1 MAATLRPIT
10 ALMPSS
16 SSSSRCNASFRSSSR
31 STLPPGNSHLS
42 GNAWASV
49 RWQISILLSLT
60 INAATTCFISFYRS
74 APKPLKHRGTED
86 TEETEENS
94 ATKSIT
100 DSHFLLSSF
109 PLCFKGVFLHLSQAL
124 GRRKQLRMNRRR
136 QRMQTLNQRTGGRIK
151 KLIIDA
157 VHASVLCRL
166 RLFPSALWDDLLQRH
181 SVARAAPRSHDHI
194 RIGRGNFFFSHLF
207 SGASQKPSTSRL
219 HQFGYPCLRKNQ
231 RLAPLFAI
239 NQRPRNA
246 HRLLP
251 HGTHFLFHP
260 CHHRRTSL
268 RLAASF
274 QAHDPR
280 DHHDVFVNVIKAFGR
295 EPQERNSC
303 LEDF

>member
-109 PLCFKGVFLHLSQAL
+109 PLCFKGVFLHSAQTFRSRKHLRMDGRRQCMQAL
-124 GRRKQLRMNRRR
+124 YQRAGRRVQKFVIN
-136 QRMQTLNQRTGGRIK
+136 
-151 KLIIDA
+151 A
-157 VHASVLCRL
+157 VHASVL
-166 RLFPSALWDDLLQRH
+166 
-181 SVARAAPRSHDHI
+181 
-194 RIGRGNFFFSHLF
+194 
-207 SGASQKPSTSRL
+207 
-219 HQFGYPCLRKNQ
+219 
-231 RLAPLFAI
+231 
-239 NQRPRNA
+239 
-246 HRLLP
+246 
-251 HGTHFLFHP
+251 
-260 CHHRRTSL
+260 
-268 RLAASF
+268 
-274 QAHDPR
+274 
-280 DHHDVFVNVIKAFGR
+280 
-295 EPQERNSC
+295 
-303 LEDF
+303 